1 LDDVTI
7 ICSGLSVVVDDDTIS
22 VTSKKPSRGI
32 PRCVDSSHLNVR
44 QKREPSPAEH
54 RHSDMRLGVRALA
67 LAVVPVIALTL
78 LGCLGNSHDSVRT
91 QGRIVTSGG
100 PPRSEHA
107 PVSGAEFELVGA
119 AETVSVRADDRG
131 RFTFHAE
138 PGTYRVV
145 MTGHGPMANETFLA
159 PAPFTVKVDENAKP
173 LLLVVSIK

>member
-1 LDDVTI
+1 MGRSTGI
-7 ICSGLSVVVDDDTIS
+7 VVAVVLNVRGHPGRRVEETVS
-22 VTSKKPSRGI
+22 GI
-32 PRCVDSSHLNVR
+32 PRSVDSS
-44 QKREPSPAEH
+44 REPSPAEH
-54 RHSDMRLGVRALA
+54 RHNDMRLGVRALA
-67 LAVVPVIALTL
+67 LAVVPVIALML

-131 RFTFHAE
+131 RFAFDAE

-159 PAPFTVKVDENAKP
+159 PAPFTVKVDANAKP